1 MKGLSRKPP
10 VKKLV
15 PSTLSLCGQY
25 SVEGCVAMNPGL
37 RLLGNMR
44 NVVREDIAE
53 LKGKVAVIA
62 GEGAGHE
69 PFCCG
74 EYSG

>member
-1 MKGLSRKPP
+1 
-10 VKKLV
+10 
-15 PSTLSLCGQY
+15 
-25 SVEGCVAMNPGL
+25 MNPGL